1 MILTNKIE
9 VLNVLLILTSLF
21 FALLL
26 PFELFLFSYAVLGP
40 LHYLT
45 EINWL
50 NKNNYFIKKRKYVW
64 VLMFFTFIISFIV
77 LFRYFKFDTIFSSFL
92 NYYSK
97 LLINIL
103 IVTCFFFSIGLV
115 LFKDTKKIFASLIV
129 ALLLG
134 LIFLKFIPF
143 SFLIIG
149 VFLPTIIH
157 VYLFTLLFMIFGALK
172 SRSFIGVVSIVL
184 LILVPFFISLNSFL
198 FSCETSELVKSI
210 FLETRFKNVII
221 AINQV
226 ISEVSIVDFNF
237 RAETILKIQTFIA
250 FSYTYH
256 YLNWFSKI
264 SIIKWSKGISKSYL
278 VLLLVLWL
286 SSIGIYL
293 YNYRMGVLTLYF
305 LSLFHVIVEF
315 PLNIIS
321 IKSVFFNR
329 KRFS

>member
-1 MILTNKIE
+1 MTLTNKIE
-9 VLNVLLILTSLF
+9 GLNVLLILTSLF

-172 SRSFIGVVSIVL
+172 SRSSIGVVSIVL

>member
-1 MILTNKIE
+1 
-9 VLNVLLILTSLF
+9 
-21 FALLL
+21 
-26 PFELFLFSYAVLGP
+26 
-40 LHYLT
+40 
-45 EINWL
+45 
-50 NKNNYFIKKRKYVW
+50 
-64 VLMFFTFIISFIV
+64 
-77 LFRYFKFDTIFSSFL
+77 
-92 NYYSK
+92 
-97 LLINIL
+97 
-103 IVTCFFFSIGLV
+103 
-115 LFKDTKKIFASLIV
+115 
-129 ALLLG
+129 
-134 LIFLKFIPF
+134 
-143 SFLIIG
+143 
-149 VFLPTIIH
+149 
-157 VYLFTLLFMIFGALK
+157 MIFGALK
-172 SRSFIGVVSIVL
+172 SRSSIGVVSIVL

>member
-1 MILTNKIE
+1 MTLTNKIE

-157 VYLFTLLFMIFGALK
+157 VYLFTLLFMIFGTLK
-172 SRSFIGVVSIVL
+172 SRSSIGVVSIVL

-198 FSCETSELVKSI
+198 FSCETSELVKNI

-237 RAETILKIQTFIA
+237 SAETILKIQTFIA

>member
-172 SRSFIGVVSIVL
+172 SRSSIGVVSIVL

>member
-1 MILTNKIE
+1 MTLTNKIE
-9 VLNVLLILTSLF
+9 GLNVLLILTSLF
-21 FALLL
+21 LALLL

-50 NKNNYFIKKRKYVW
+50 NKNNYFINKRKYVW
-64 VLMFFTFIISFIV
+64 VLMFFTFLISFIV
-77 LFRYFKFDTIFSSFL
+77 LFRYFKFDSDFARNL
-92 NYYSK
+92 KYYSK
-97 LLINIL
+97 LLINVL
-103 IVTCFFFSIGLV
+103 IATSFFFSIGLV
-115 LFKDTKKIFASLIV
+115 LFKDNKKIVRSLIV
-129 ALLLG
+129 ALFLG
-134 LIFLKFIPF
+134 LLFLKFVPF

-157 VYLFTLLFMIFGALK
+157 VYFFTLLFMILGTLK
-172 SRSFIGVVSIVL
+172 SRSSVGLIAIVL
-184 LILVPFFISLNSFL
+184 LILVPIFITFNMFSF
-198 FSCETSELVKSI
+198 SSETSSVVKSI
-210 FLETRFKNVII
+210 FLETRFKNVIL

-226 ISEVSIVDFNF
+226 LNDVYTTDFNF
-237 RAETILKIQTFIA
+237 NAVAILKIQTFLA

-264 SIIKWSKGISKSYL
+264 SIIKWTKGSSTSFL
-278 VLLLVLWL
+278 VFLLVLWL
-286 SSIGIYL
+286 ASIGLYL

-321 IKSVFFNR
+321 IKAVFFNR
-329 KRFS
+329 NGFS

>member
-1 MILTNKIE
+1 MTLSNKVE
-9 VLNVLLILTSLF
+9 GLNVLLILASLVL
-21 FALLL
+21 ALLL

-50 NKNNYFIKKRKYVW
+50 NKNNYFINKRKYVW
-64 VLMFFTFIISFIV
+64 VLLFFTFLISFIV
-77 LFRYFKFDTIFSSFL
+77 LFRYLKFDSDFARYL
-92 NYYSK
+92 KYYSK

-103 IVTCFFFSIGLV
+103 IATSFFFSIGLV
-115 LFKDTKKIFASLIV
+115 LFKDNKRIVVSLIF

-134 LIFLKFIPF
+134 LLFLKFVPF

-157 VYLFTLLFMIFGALK
+157 VYLFTLLFMVSGTLK
-172 SRSFIGVVSIVL
+172 SRSIFGVVAIVL
-184 LILVPFFISLNSFL
+184 LILVPIFIAINMFSF
-198 FSCETSELVKSI
+198 SGETSDLVKST
-210 FLETRFKNVII
+210 FLETRFKNVLL

-226 ISEVSIVDFNF
+226 LNDVYITDFNF
-237 RAETILKIQTFIA
+237 NAVTIIKMQTFLA

-264 SIIKWSKGISKSYL
+264 SIIKWTKGSSKSFL
-278 VLLLVLWL
+278 ALLLVLWL
-286 SSIGIYL
+286 ASIGLYL
-293 YNYRMGVLTLYF
+293 YNYRIGILTLYF

-321 IKSVFFNR
+321 IKAVFFNR
-329 KRFS
+329 KGFS

>member
-1 MILTNKIE
+1 MTLTNKIE

-157 VYLFTLLFMIFGALK
+157 VYLFTLLFMIFGTLK
-172 SRSFIGVVSIVL
+172 SRSSIGVVSIVL

-198 FSCETSELVKSI
+198 FSCETSELVKNI

-237 RAETILKIQTFIA
+237 SAETILKIQTFIA

-305 LSLFHVIVEF
+305 LSLFHVIAEF

>member
-1 MILTNKIE
+1 MTLTNKIE
-9 VLNVLLILTSLF
+9 GLNVLLILTSLF
-21 FALLL
+21 LALLL

-103 IVTCFFFSIGLV
+103 IVTSFFFSVGLV
-115 LFKDTKKIFASLIV
+115 LFKDTKKILASLIV

-157 VYLFTLLFMIFGALK
+157 VYLFTLLFMIFGTLK
-172 SRSFIGVVSIVL
+172 SRSSIGVVAIVL
-184 LILVPFFISLNSFL
+184 LISVPVFISLNSFS
-198 FSCETSELVKSI
+198 FSCETSEIVKSI

-237 RAETILKIQTFIA
+237 SAETILKIQTFIA

>member
-1 MILTNKIE
+1 M
-9 VLNVLLILTSLF
+9 
-21 FALLL
+21 

-172 SRSFIGVVSIVL
+172 SRSSIGVVSIVL